1 MGNIIP
7 GGPVLSL
14 DLRQL
19 RHFDALFRLRSFRL
33 AADEQGLTHSA
44 LTKSLQKLEAILGLA
59 LFDRTTRTVHPT
71 AAGERL
77 AERAAQLL
85 RDADQLEGE
94 ARAMRGGGEGRV
106 NIGAAP
112 LPIEALIGPALTCFV
127 AANPH
132 VQVSVAAAPL
142 PALVEGLLARKYD
155 FVVLGGVASPVLP
168 FEEAIAAELLPS
180 EPAVIVARQEHP
192 LVLRAA
198 PSVEYLDYPWAAPQ
212 LSEDDYRQF
221 PDAFRLEM
229 TRRGIPQYRLE
240 SLSACWQLAL
250 DSDVLTGAPLSV
262 GRRIAA
268 AAAVQLVPYP
278 FPVEAHYALLKLR
291 DRSLLPAA
299 AQLRAGIARAAQRN
313 AKDRLAG

>member
-1 MGNIIP
+1 M
-7 GGPVLSL
+7 SF

-19 RHFDALFRLRSFRL
+19 RHFDALFRLRSFTL
-33 AADEQGLTHSA
+33 AAEEQGLTHSA
-44 LTKSLQKLEAILGLA
+44 LTKSLQKLEARLGLA
-59 LFDRTTRTVHPT
+59 LFDRTTRSVHPT
-71 AAGERL
+71 SAGERL
-77 AERAAQLL
+77 AERAASLL
-85 RDADQLEGE
+85 REAGDLDAE

-106 NIGAAP
+106 NLGAAP
-112 LPIEALIGPALTCFV
+112 LPIEALIGPALTGFV
-127 AANPH
+127 AAHPQ

-142 PALVEGLLARKYD
+142 SALVEGLLARKYD
-155 FVVLGGVASPVLP
+155 FVVLGGVASPPLP
-168 FEEAIAAELLPS
+168 FEEAIAVERLPS
-180 EPAVIVARQEHP
+180 EPAVIVTRDRHP

-198 PSVEYLDYPWAAPQ
+198 PSADYLDYPWAAPQ

-221 PDAFRLEM
+221 PDPFRAEM

-250 DSDVLTGAPLSV
+250 ESDVLTGTPLSV

-268 AAAVQLVPYP
+268 AAPVQLVPYP

-299 AQLRAGIARAAQRN
+299 AQLRAGIVKAAQRN
-313 AKDRLAG
+313 AKDRLDG